1 MSNRQPIFKRL
12 NPDFK
17 EDIQER
23 LTRQFF
29 MKLMG
34 FDLTKIEL
42 GHVEGELEIEEK
54 HLQQNYFVHGGVMA
68 TASDIVMGFAAYSLL
83 PKGFGVVTVD
93 LGVQF
98 LNPGIGDKLKAIGR
112 VVKPGRNI
120 TFCEAEIFLHNE
132 GVWTRTNTATSTMY
146 KVDASLGLKK

>member
-1 MSNRQPIFKRL
+1 MSDFKRL

-34 FDLTKIEL
+34 FDLTIIEL
-42 GHVEGELEIEEK
+42 GHVEGEVEITEDL
-54 HLQQNYFVHGGVMA
+54 LQQNYFVHGGVMA

-83 PKGFGVVTVD
+83 PKDYGVVTVD
-93 LGVQF
+93 LSVQF
-98 LNPGIGDKLKAIGR
+98 LNPGIGDKLKAIGK
-112 VVKPGRNI
+112 VVKPGRNV
-120 TFCEAEIFLHNE
+120 TFCEAEIYMLHQ
-132 GVWTRTNTATSTMY
+132 GHWTLTNTARSTMY
-146 KVDASLGLKK
+146 KVDASLGIKK